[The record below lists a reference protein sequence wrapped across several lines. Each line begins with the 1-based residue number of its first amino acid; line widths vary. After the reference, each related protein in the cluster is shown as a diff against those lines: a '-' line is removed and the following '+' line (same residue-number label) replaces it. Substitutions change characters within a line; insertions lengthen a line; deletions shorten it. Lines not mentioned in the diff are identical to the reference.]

1 MNPEPYLE
9 TPHYRHPS
17 AGTLSSDEYEAGAES
32 SASSMDN
39 HGVAGYKKHSSSSPG
54 HPHKQPQP
62 LLLQSLAN
70 SKQQSLSAFAT
81 PPQSSPQSIRD
92 DGLHHNDN
100 GRSSYQYSSGSE
112 EDLDTFSQEPA
123 LLGDLAGTSS
133 AYRVRRDSGSL
144 KMTAAKRLP
153 AFSAS
158 LSSLPSES
166 LIEEEEEEDEQEDRY
181 AGSRRQDHADELENE
196 MEGVLQGK
204 GTVDQNDEVDVRD
217 RNMDTRHVNN
227 LPRTLENGG
236 SKSR

>member
-17 AGTLSSDEYEAGAES
+17 GGTLSSDEYEAGAES

-39 HGVAGYKKHSSSSPG
+39 HGVAGYKKHSASSLG

-92 DGLHHNDN
+92 DSLHHNDN
-100 GRSSYQYSSGSE
+100 GLSSYQYSSGSE
-112 EDLDTFSQEPA
+112 EDLDAFSQEPA
-123 LLGDLAGTSS
+123 LLGDLASTSS

-166 LIEEEEEEDEQEDRY
+166 LIEEEEEEEDEEDQY
-181 AGSRRQDHADELENE
+181 AGSRQNHADELKDE
-196 MEGVLQGK
+196 MDGVLQGK
-204 GTVDQNDEVDVRD
+204 GKVGQDKEVDVRD